1 MTVLELDQFT
11 ATATNLKEM
20 FFRDFEANPAD
31 TLLKLYGGNS
41 FAARRIFGGHAVIKE
56 VTLQEKPPK
65 GSVWYVADEI
75 GGLSRYLANFDS
87 SD

>member
-1 MTVLELDQFT
+1 MTILELDQWT
-11 ATATNLKEM
+11 ATAKNLKDM
-20 FFRDFEANPAD
+20 FFRDFEAKPAE

-65 GSVWYVADEI
+65 GSVWYVEDEI
-75 GGLSRYLANFDS
+75 GLLKRYLYNFDS

>member
-20 FFRDFEANPAD
+20 FFRDFEADHAK
-31 TLLKLYGGNS
+31 TLLALYGGNS

-56 VTLQEKPPK
+56 VTLQDKPPK
-65 GSVWYVADEI
+65 GSVWYVEDEI
-75 GGLSRYLANFDS
+75 GGLSRYLSNCDS